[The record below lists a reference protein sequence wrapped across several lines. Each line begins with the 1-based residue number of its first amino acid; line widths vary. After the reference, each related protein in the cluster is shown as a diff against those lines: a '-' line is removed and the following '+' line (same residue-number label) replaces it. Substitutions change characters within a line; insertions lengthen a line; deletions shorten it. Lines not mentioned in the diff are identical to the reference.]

1 MEINLKSHMATPV
14 HLIDNLKKGFK
25 DNEMDEEKMDL
36 LMRTIKAVHSTAD
49 AEVLNVEELNK
60 KRNATEQFS
69 KLIAPK
75 LQVKIDD
82 FMVADISCELVTPG
96 FPHRNDKVI
105 LYCHGGGYV
114 SGGLGYARILAR
126 KLANN
131 TGLKVYSFEYRLAP
145 ENMYPAALDDGMSVW
160 NYLMLKGYG
169 AKDIII
175 AGDSAGGN
183 MALEMCLSLRKEE
196 RQLPGGLILF
206 SPWTDM
212 RACTSS
218 YQTYKDKDPLLTYEY
233 IVAVRD
239 AYIGSDADPADEKYS
254 PVMADFSGFP
264 PTYIQVGS
272 NEILRKDSEHL
283 LKALKDKGVFAQIDV
298 CKGGWHVYQQ
308 MPIHKATL
316 AMEMVNEFIDNYLF
330 K

>member
-1 MEINLKSHMATPV
+1 MEHNIVKHSRIIGNIKKS
-14 HLIDNLKKGFK
+14 IR
-25 DNEMDEEKMDL
+25 DNEQDDEKMDL
-36 LMRTIKAVHSTAD
+36 LMKTIKAVHSAAD

-69 KLIAPK
+69 KLITPK
-75 LQVKIDD
+75 SQVIIED
-82 FMVADISCELVTPG
+82 FNIGDIACELVSPG
-96 FPHRNDKVI
+96 FVHREDKII

-131 TGLKVYSFEYRLAP
+131 TGLKVLSFEYRLAP
-145 ENMYPAALDDGMSVW
+145 ENQYPAALEDGMSIW

-169 AKDIII
+169 SKDVIV

-183 MALEMCLSLRKEE
+183 MALEMCIRLKKDE
-196 RQLPGGLILF
+196 RLLPLGLVLF

-212 RACTSS
+212 RACASS

-239 AYIGSDADPADEKYS
+239 AYIGAEADPSDEKYS
-254 PVMADFSGFP
+254 PLMADLSKFP

-283 LKALKDKGVFAQIDV
+283 YKALKDKDVYAKLDV

-308 MPIHKATL
+308 MPIHKAQE
-316 AMEMVNEFIDNYLF
+316 AMEMVNEFIRNHLLV
-330 K
+330 